1 MKLTASAVLL
11 ALAGALAL
19 PGAALAQDAMQDP
32 NAIPIQGNQFM
43 PPEKMV
49 GVGTTVTWVNMDAE
63 DHDVLTNDLT
73 ITSPVVKPGESW
85 SFTFDTPGTYN
96 YLCDLH
102 NNMTGVITVTSD
114 APAATETDPGQATG

>member
-43 PPEKMV
+43 PPEKTV
-49 GVGTTVTWVNMDAE
+49 AVGTTVTWVNMDAE

-85 SFTFDTPGTYN
+85 SFTFDTPGTYA

-102 NNMTGVITVTSD
+102 NNMTGVITVSSE
-114 APAATETDPGQATG
+114 ASAAQSDPGQAEG